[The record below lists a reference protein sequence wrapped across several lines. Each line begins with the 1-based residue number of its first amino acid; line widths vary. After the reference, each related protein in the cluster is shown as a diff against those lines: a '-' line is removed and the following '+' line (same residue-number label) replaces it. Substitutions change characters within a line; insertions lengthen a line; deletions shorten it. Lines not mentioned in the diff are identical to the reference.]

1 MKAFWRMT
9 EKITSIIKGLMG
21 AALLSL
27 AGVALLTLGLWHW
40 GQQGYG
46 SGEDPTLITV
56 KPSMSV
62 AEFSYHLASQ
72 TNVGPPALTS
82 LYIKMFDA
90 FEEVK
95 SGRYLLPPH
104 DSLQQ
109 IMDKL
114 KKGETH
120 KQQTF
125 KVTIPEGFTMRQVA
139 ARLER
144 HRHSLAD
151 GKHLTAERLMAR
163 MSEGSFLASLGIKAP
178 TIEGYL
184 YPETYAFFEVKPT
197 STQVISRMVKELFS
211 HLTPELRSAF
221 KARGISVHEALIMA
235 SMIEKE
241 TSAPEERNKVS
252 EVIWSRWK
260 KAMPLGIDA
269 AVIYGIKDYG
279 GDLTFAHL
287 KDKSNLYNTRV
298 HRGLPPTP
306 IGATSLASLLA
317 VTTPTKHGYLYYVLI
332 PGSGGRH
339 HFSRTYKEHN
349 RHLRRLVRATS
360 PS

>member
-1 MKAFWRMT
+1 MT
-9 EKITSIIKGLMG
+9 KKITIIKGLMG
-21 AALLSL
+21 AVLFSL
-27 AGVALLTLGLWHW
+27 AGIAALILGLWHW
-40 GQQGYG
+40 GQQGHG
-46 SGEDPTLITV
+46 SGEGSSLITV
-56 KPSMSV
+56 EPSMSV
-62 AEFSYHLASQ
+62 AELSHHLASQ
-72 TNVGPPALTS
+72 TNLRLPALIS

-95 SGRYLLPPH
+95 SGRYLLSPH

-114 KKGETH
+114 KKGDTY

-125 KVTIPEGFTMRQVA
+125 KITIPEGFTMGQVA

-144 HRHSLAD
+144 HRHNLAD
-151 GKHLTAERLMAR
+151 GQHLTAKTLMSR
-163 MSEGSFLASLGIKAP
+163 MSNGSFLASLGIKAP

-184 YPETYAFFEVKPT
+184 YPETYAFFELKPT

-211 HLTPELRSAF
+211 HLTPELRKAF
-221 KARGISVHEALIMA
+221 KARGISVHQALIMA

-241 TSAPEERNKVS
+241 TFVPEERNKVS

-269 AVIYGIKDYG
+269 AVIYGIKDYR

-287 KDKSNLYNTRV
+287 KDRSNLYNTRV

-306 IGATSLASLLA
+306 IGATSRASLLA
-317 VTTPTKHGYLYYVLI
+317 VTMPTQHGYLYYVLI
-332 PGSGGRH
+332 PGSGGKH